1 MLAPMTVKKSG
12 DALFAP
18 IVRAFS
24 KDPRVKPPAEDDG
37 AGRPRK
43 FGSNG
48 LKVDGRIFAMIVK
61 GRLVVKL
68 PRPRVDALVTSGGGE
83 RFDPGHG
90 RVMKEWVTVGPKARA
105 SWLGLAREAR
115 EFVGGA

>member
-1 MLAPMTVKKSG
+1 MA

-24 KDPRVKPPAEDDG
+24 RDPRVQPPADDQTG
-37 AGRPRK
+37 GPRK

-48 LKVDGRIFAMIVK
+48 LKVDGKLFAMIVK

-68 PRPRVDALVTSGGGE
+68 PRGRVDELVASRKGV

-90 RVMKEWVTVGPKARA
+90 RVMKEWVTLGPEAKAA
-105 SWLGLAREAR
+105 WLGLAREAR
-115 EFVGGA
+115 AFVGGDG